1 VAEYPYAGDSQAA
14 LSAGVRAA
22 TDVTGF
28 GGRRD
33 EGLVTNEQD
42 STERER
48 QALAGIER

>member
-1 VAEYPYAGDSQAA
+1 MAEYPYAGDSQTA
-14 LSAGVRAA
+14 LSVG
-22 TDVTGF
+22 VTGF